1 MATSLLDRI
10 EELEQNIY
18 EQAGKTFNINSP
30 KQLGVIL
37 FEDLKMPFAKKTK
50 TGYSTSADILEKL
63 APDYPIVSR
72 DFRVSSAY
80 KVKVNVC
87 RRTCCIHSGRW
98 KDSQYFSSESNRNRK
113 IIKF

>member
-1 MATSLLDRI
+1 MEKYGITVEKDALKEYGDQLIGRI

-18 EQAGKTFNINSP
+18 EKAGKTFNINSP

-37 FEDLKMPFAKKTK
+37 FEDLKAFCEKDKNGLFNKCRYFRKAC
-50 TGYSTSADILEKL
+50 TGLSNRI
-63 APDYPIVSR
+63 R

-87 RRTCCIHSGRW
+87 RRTGCIYSG
-98 KDSQYFSSESNRNRK
+98 
-113 IIKF
+113 

>member
-1 MATSLLDRI
+1 MEKYGITVEKYALKEYGGQLVGRI
-10 EELEQNIY
+10 EELEKNIY

-50 TGYSTSADILEKL
+50 TGYST
-63 APDYPIVSR
+63 
-72 DFRVSSAY
+72 
-80 KVKVNVC
+80 
-87 RRTCCIHSGRW
+87 RRTCRIHSGRW
-98 KDSQYFSSESNRNRK
+98 KDSQYFSSESNGNGK